1 PRGGLILAR
10 ANEEIEK
17 KLNSAVFPGAQGGP
31 LEHVI
36 AAKAVCFKEALQP
49 EFKTYQQ
56 QVLKNAQ
63 SMAQVFLDRGFD
75 VVSGGT
81 QNHLFL

>member
-1 PRGGLILAR
+1 M
-10 ANEEIEK
+10 
-17 KLNSAVFPGAQGGP
+17 
-31 LEHVI
+31 I

-81 QNHLFL
+81 QNHLFLLS